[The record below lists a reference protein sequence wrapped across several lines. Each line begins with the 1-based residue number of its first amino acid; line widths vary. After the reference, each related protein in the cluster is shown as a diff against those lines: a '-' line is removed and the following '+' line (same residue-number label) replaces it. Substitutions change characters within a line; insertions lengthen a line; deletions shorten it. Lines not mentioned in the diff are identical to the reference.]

1 MSPLPAYLGAITIAG
16 TTGILAATSAA
27 LYRGSR
33 DAGATRRVATTTA
46 AAAAT
51 LFGAWAV
58 ASALFAHHGGYR
70 TQLGKQPPW
79 LPIEAIGAMVVLL
92 LLTRI
97 PPVSQAISGPNAVRL
112 LSWPHAFRVAGVALV
127 ISMWLGHLPAL
138 FAIPAGLGDIAVGVA
153 EPRLTRRVQAG
164 HARRATMWFN
174 IFGLADLVTAMA
186 LGGLTAYGIVH
197 VSPANSALSQ
207 LPLALI
213 PTVGVPTLLAVHI
226 LTLRRLPGAR
236 PSVSPPPGSATPEAS
251 SRTAA
256 GAMGAG

>member
-1 MSPLPAYLGAITIAG
+1 MSPLPAYIDAITFAG
-16 TTGILAATSAA
+16 TTGVLVATSAA

-33 DAGATRRVATTTA
+33 DSGATRRAAATTA
-46 AAAAT
+46 AAAAA

-58 ASALFAHHGGYR
+58 ASAIFAQHGGYR

-92 LLTRI
+92 LLTRV
-97 PPVSQAISGPNAVRL
+97 PPVSRAVSGPNAVRL
-112 LSWPHAFRVAGVALV
+112 LSWPHVFRVAGVALV

-153 EPRLTRRVQAG
+153 EPLLTRRFQTG
-164 HARRATMWFN
+164 HTRRATLWFN
-174 IFGLADLVTAMA
+174 ILGLVDLVTAMA

-213 PTVGVPTLLAVHI
+213 PSVGVPTLLALHVV
-226 LTLRRLPGAR
+226 TLRRLRAAPELWYPTGLT
-236 PSVSPPPGSATPEAS
+236 PSETS
-251 SRTAA
+251 SRAAA
-256 GAMGAG
+256 GAVRAG